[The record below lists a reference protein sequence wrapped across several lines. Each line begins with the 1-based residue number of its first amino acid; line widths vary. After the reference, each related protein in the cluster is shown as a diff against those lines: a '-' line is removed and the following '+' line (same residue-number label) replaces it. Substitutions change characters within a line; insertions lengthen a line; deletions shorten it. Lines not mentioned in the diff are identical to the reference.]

1 MRNMGISAAL
11 TAAVIGGSASAQDV
25 VIYDASAPVT
35 APVAVQT
42 VPAGPQLVEPWLLSD
57 WGGSY
62 GMLRLGQQS
71 LDLKISGAVANS
83 GRPKTVGVSFGYLV
97 DSGQWV
103 SGVELSALRYQSFD
117 GQKNRRYDGN
127 EIGAKAIVGY
137 DMIQALPYLT
147 LGTVRSTISGP
158 GGDTSGS
165 GTLYGVGVRYKVQEK
180 LLVGA
185 EITHRHFSKWG
196 DVQNNSLSAQD
207 VAITVG
213 YRF

>member
-1 MRNMGISAAL
+1 MQNMGICAAL
-11 TAAVIGGSASAQDV
+11 TAAVIGGSATAQDV
-25 VIYDASAPVT
+25 VIYDATTPVA

-57 WGGSY
+57 WGGAY

-71 LDLKISGAVANS
+71 LDQKTAGTVTDS

-103 SGVELSALRYQSFD
+103 SGVEMNAMRYQPFTAKSN
-117 GQKNRRYDGN
+117 QRYDGN
-127 EIGAKAIVGY
+127 EFSAKAIVGY
-137 DMIQALPYLT
+137 DMIQALPYVT
-147 LGTVRSTISGP
+147 LGTVRSSFN
-158 GGDTSGS
+158 GGADNPSGS

-185 EITHRHFSKWG
+185 EITYRNYSKWNG
-196 DVQNNSLSAQD
+196 TNKSLSGKD
-207 VAITVG
+207 VALSVG